1 VPQTERFDVTWAVGA
16 QASWQL
22 TDALSAGPSRQA
34 LESRIAGLRAQRELV
49 REGIRAEVVD
59 AHRAIL
65 DARVARV
72 SRQAQVNAAERTLE
86 LASSVYRA
94 GRGTSLVVMDAQTLL
109 VRARLD
115 LLAARIEDR
124 IAHARFRRAT
134 EP

>member
-22 TDALSAGPSRQA
+22 TDALSAGPSGLA
-34 LESRIAGLRAQRELV
+34 LESRISALREQRELV

-59 AHRAIL
+59 AQRAIL

-72 SRQAQVNAAERTLE
+72 SREAQVSAAQRTLD
-86 LASSVYRA
+86 LASNVYRS

-115 LLAARIEDR
+115 LLAARIDDR
-124 IAHARFRRAT
+124 IAHARLRRAT
-134 EP
+134 QR

>member
-1 VPQTERFDVTWAVGA
+1 
-16 QASWQL
+16 
-22 TDALSAGPSRQA
+22 
-34 LESRIAGLRAQRELV
+34 V

-59 AHRAIL
+59 AYRAIL

-94 GRGTSLVVMDAQTLL
+94 GRGTSLVVMDAPTLL